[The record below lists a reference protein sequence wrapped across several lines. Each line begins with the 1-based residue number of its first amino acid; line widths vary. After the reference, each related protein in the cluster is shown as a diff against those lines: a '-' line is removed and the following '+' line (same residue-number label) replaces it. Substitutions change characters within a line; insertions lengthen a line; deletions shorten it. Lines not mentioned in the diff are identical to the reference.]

1 MGISLLKRSWELSE
15 TQARTGPGEISSLGI
30 NLDIAKGGKF
40 SSGSPNLDLI
50 FFSLV
55 LFFPLCVLR
64 NCCCTEQVQGVGSA
78 QELSPLKCW
87 SCLRVAPDGV
97 L

>member
-1 MGISLLKRSWELSE
+1 MGISRLKRSWEPSE
-15 TQARTGPGEISSLGI
+15 TQPRTGPGETSSMGV

-40 SSGSPNLDLI
+40 GSDNFDLV

-55 LFFPLCVLR
+55 LFFPLCVLN
-64 NCCCTEQVQGVGSA
+64 NCSGIEQVQGVRSA

-87 SCLRVAPDGV
+87 SCLWVPPERV
-97 L
+97 